1 MTNLSV
7 RSVTVSALSRPIT
20 VFRRVAIAEAITW
33 ALLLFGMFLKYG
45 PADNQLGVRIF
56 GMLHGI
62 VFISYVVT
70 TVTVW
75 VDQKWTLRRGLV
87 ALAAA
92 IPPFATYAVEVV
104 ALRNGWLGETWR
116 LRGSVEE
123 SGLSLPERVVRWVLD
138 KPLRGLAVAG
148 VAVVVLTG
156 VALVVGPPASS

>member
-1 MTNLSV
+1 MSF
-7 RSVTVSALSRPIT
+7 LSRPVS

-45 PADNQLGVRIF
+45 PADTQVGVRVF
-56 GMLHGI
+56 GMIHGV
-62 VFISYVVT
+62 VFISYVVA

-75 VDQKWTLRRGLV
+75 VDQRWSARRGLL

-104 ALRNGWLGETWR
+104 AVRNGWIGGTWR
-116 LRGSVEE
+116 LRGAAAE
-123 SGLSLPERVVRWVLD
+123 GLSLPERVVRWVLD

-156 VALVVGPPASS
+156 VALAVGPPASS